1 MQLVLILILALPATS
16 IAQIYKCTQ
25 PNGKV
30 AFQQSPCADG
40 SSEKVKLKQT
50 NFLESND
57 QITYKKDAF
66 VDQANSPR
74 ASYSN
79 VQKSNLQRNKV
90 SCAQAQQAYNVEAQL
105 IKAKCKKDRD
115 TYCNKSAEKIERI
128 RDSRF
133 LSRASYVQTI
143 NYQRNYIDSKIVT
156 LKRNMDQACR

>member
-1 MQLVLILILALPATS
+1 MFTLPATS
-16 IAQIYKCTQ
+16 MAEIYKCTQ

-30 AFQQSPCADG
+30 AFQQSPCAGG

-57 QITYKKDAF
+57 QVTYRKDAF
-66 VDQANSPR
+66 VNQANSPR

-79 VQKSNLQRNKV
+79 VQKSSLQRNKV
-90 SCAQAQQAYNVEAQL
+90 SCAQAQQAYNEEAQL
-105 IKAKCKKDRD
+105 IKDKCRKDRD

-133 LSRASYVQTI
+133 LDRATNIQKM
-143 NYQRNYIDSKIVT
+143 NYQSNYVDSKIVT
-156 LKRNMDQACR
+156 LKRNMDQACH